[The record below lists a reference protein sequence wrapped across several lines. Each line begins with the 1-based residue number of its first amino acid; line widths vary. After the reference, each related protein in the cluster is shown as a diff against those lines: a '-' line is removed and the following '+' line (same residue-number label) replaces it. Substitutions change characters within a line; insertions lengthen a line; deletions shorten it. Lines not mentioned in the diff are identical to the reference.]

1 MSFRLPDSKEP
12 DVLLSFLQDISNNNE
27 NLSSEEI
34 AIIASLKDH
43 EDEDIREAV
52 AQALLGVE
60 DEAAVNIL
68 ITLTTDEISAV
79 RSWATFGLG
88 NFGVANVTNVLWDR
102 INDEDEETRFEAISG
117 LAKRKDVRI
126 KDIITRELST
136 GEFGSLLF
144 EAIAELGDTDFL
156 PSLEILFVQ
165 SSEDKT
171 INEGWLKDLKNCI
184 DELKEH

>member
-34 AIIASLKDH
+34 TIIASLKDH
-43 EDEDIREAV
+43 ENEDIREAV
-52 AQALLGVE
+52 AQSLAGVE

-68 ITLTTDEISAV
+68 IALTTDEDSSV

-88 NFGVANVTNVLWDR
+88 NFDIPNVTNVLWDR
-102 INDEDEETRFEAISG
+102 IDDEDEETRFEAISG
-117 LAKRKDVRI
+117 LAKRKDARI
-126 KDIITRELST
+126 KGIIARELST

-144 EAIAELGDTDFL
+144 EAIAELGDPDFL
-156 PSLEILFVQ
+156 PSLELLLAQ

-171 INEGWLKDLKNCI
+171 IDEVWLKHLKNCI
-184 DELKEH
+184 DVLKEY

>member
-12 DVLLSFLQDISNNNE
+12 DVLLSFLQDISNDNE

-43 EDEDIREAV
+43 ESEDIREAV
-52 AQALLGVE
+52 AQSLVGVE
-60 DEAAVNIL
+60 DDAAVNIL
-68 ITLTTDEISAV
+68 IALTTDEDSSV
-79 RSWATFGLG
+79 RSWATFGIG
-88 NFGVANVTNVLWDR
+88 NYDIPNVTNVLWDR
-102 INDEDEETRFEAISG
+102 IDDEDEETRFEAISG

-126 KDIITRELST
+126 KGVITRELST

-156 PSLEILFVQ
+156 PSLELLLAQ
-165 SSEDKT
+165 SGEDKT
-171 INEGWLKDLKNCI
+171 IDEEWLKYLKNCI
-184 DELKEH
+184 DVLKAS